1 MANDRD
7 ERAFEVA
14 AFRYRLIAEA
24 IELSSDDAVSAVLSR
39 MASATHAGPWG
50 RPFQCR
56 VRTLWRYLRTYRRGG
71 LLALRPSTRKDR
83 GELRALDPKVLSR
96 AVALRRK
103 VRSRS
108 TSTLIDI
115 LVRENRVQDGRSRA
129 PRYVSTSLRQ
139 FAGWAFS
146 ERPHSFG
153 P

>member
-83 GELRALDPKVLSR
+83 GELRPLDPIGETDG
-96 AVALRRK
+96 LR
-103 VRSRS
+103 S
-108 TSTLIDI
+108 
-115 LVRENRVQDGRSRA
+115 LVWRGGEVTELDLLEKDR
-129 PRYVSTSLRQ
+129 T
-139 FAGWAFS
+139 
-146 ERPHSFG
+146 
-153 P
+153 